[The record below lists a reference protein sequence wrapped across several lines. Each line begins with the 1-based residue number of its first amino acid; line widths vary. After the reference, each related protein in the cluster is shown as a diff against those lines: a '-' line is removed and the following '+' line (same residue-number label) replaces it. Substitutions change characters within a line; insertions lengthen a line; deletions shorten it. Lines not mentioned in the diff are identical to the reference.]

1 MAIGAN
7 LSKRDQ
13 SMIAVAVLSLTLAGA
28 YGYFMWT
35 PKRDQLN
42 TIQEHVDALD
52 KKNQQ
57 AKADLANGSV
67 AKLKSQAA
75 EYQASLKVLQQLVP
89 TTTEVPALLENVST
103 AARRVGLDLASVEPM
118 PVLNGEQFDTYRYKL
133 SVKGGYHALAGFLTN
148 VGSLNRIVAP
158 VGLDVKMQS
167 SADQKKT
174 PPKNGESALDTDF
187 QIQTYIAHSA
197 NAVAPEAPQGET
209 NR

>member
-13 SMIAVAVLSLTLAGA
+13 SMVAVAVLSLALAGA
-28 YGYFMWT
+28 YGYFMWM
-35 PKRDQLN
+35 PKRDELN

-67 AKLKSQAA
+67 QRLKAQAA

-89 TTTEVPALLENVST
+89 TTNEVPALLENVST

-158 VGLDVKMQS
+158 VALDVKMQS
-167 SADQKKT
+167 AGDQKKN
-174 PPKNGESALDTDF
+174 PPKDGESALDTDF
-187 QIQTYIAHSA
+187 QIQTYIAHSS
-197 NAVAPEAPQGET
+197 NTTGEAMLPET
-209 NR
+209 NQ

>member
-7 LSKRDQ
+7 LTKRDQ
-13 SMIAVAVLSLTLAGA
+13 TMVAVTVLSLMLAGA
-28 YGYFMWT
+28 YGYFMWM
-35 PKRDQLN
+35 PKREELN
-42 TIQEHVDALD
+42 TIQQHVDALD

-67 AKLKSQAA
+67 ARLRAQAA
-75 EYQASLKVLQQLVP
+75 EYQASLKVMQQLVP
-89 TTTEVPALLENVST
+89 TTNEVPALLENVST

-118 PVLNGEQFDTYRYKL
+118 PVLTGEQFDTYRYKL

-148 VGSLNRIVAP
+148 VGSLNRIIAP
-158 VGLDVKMQS
+158 VALDVKMQTL
-167 SADQKKT
+167 ADQKKN

-187 QIQTYIAHSA
+187 QIQTYIAHST
-197 NAVAPEAPQGET
+197 NPVVPEMPAGDT